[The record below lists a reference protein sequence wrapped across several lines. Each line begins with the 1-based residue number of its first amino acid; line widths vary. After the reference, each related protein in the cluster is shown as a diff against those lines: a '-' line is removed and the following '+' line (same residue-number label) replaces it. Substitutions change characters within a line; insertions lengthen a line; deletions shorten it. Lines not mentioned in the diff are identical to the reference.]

1 MTGRAVADSGVRS
14 SVGPL
19 LPGLAVVAAAVV
31 AAISITALLPAVS
44 SLLAAVA
51 LGAIVGNC
59 GVLRAG
65 MRPGLAFTQR
75 RVLRFGIVLLGL
87 QLAVGDIIGLGASG
101 IGIVVVTVLA
111 TFVGS
116 LVLGRLLGVGRDLTV
131 LVASGFSIC
140 GAAAVAAVQGVTDSD
155 EEDVALAVALVT
167 IYGTVAMVAL
177 PALGVA
183 LQLSA
188 ERYGSWAGAAVHEV
202 AQVVVAGSAAGPTAL
217 AVAVVVKLSRVVL
230 LAPLVLGLGLL
241 VRRSSA
247 VPTAGRPPLV
257 PLFVVGFL
265 LAAGLRSTGL
275 VPDAALDVAATVERL
290 ALTAALFALGT
301 GVRLTVLLGTGRR
314 ALLLGAGSTLLAGGV
329 ALMAVL
335 VLL

>member
-1 MTGRAVADSGVRS
+1 MTGRAVAEGRALS
-14 SVGPL
+14 SARPL

-31 AAISITALLPAVS
+31 AAMSVTALLPTVS
-44 SLLAAVA
+44 SLLVAVA
-51 LGAIVGNC
+51 LGAIIANC
-59 GVLRAG
+59 GALRAG

-101 IGIVVVTVLA
+101 IGIVVITVVL
-111 TFVGS
+111 TFLGS
-116 LVLGRLLGVGRDLTV
+116 LLLGRLLDVGRDLSV

-167 IYGTVAMVAL
+167 VYGTLAMVAF
-177 PALGVA
+177 PALGIA
-183 LQLSA
+183 LRLST
-188 ERYGSWAGAAVHEV
+188 EEYGAWAGAAVHEV
-202 AQVVVAGSAAGPTAL
+202 AQVVVAGSAVGSTAL
-217 AVAVVVKLSRVVL
+217 AVAVVVKLSRVAL
-230 LAPLVLGLGLL
+230 LAPLVLGLGLF
-241 VRRSSA
+241 RRCRA
-247 VPTAGRPPLV
+247 APNAGRPPLV

-265 LAAGLRSTGL
+265 LSAGLRSTGL
-275 VPDAALDVAATVERL
+275 VPDAALDVAATVQRL

-314 ALLLGAGSTLLAGGV
+314 AMLLGAGSTLLAGGT
-329 ALMAVL
+329 ALIAVL